1 MCLCILFP
9 SFASSP
15 FVCVPTSLTC
25 IQRRHREPRHTPS
38 TASIFAPP
46 HRESPPRCQSTV
58 AKSSCAP
65 VASAST
71 CRNRSYVVR
80 IIIAA
85 RQASDLLTASL
96 SFRQC
101 ATTYHTRPARSCL
114 AGKAWQIVLDPMPG
128 IRLARAH
135 CSLSLPHRPQRL
147 LKMCYSWRWYNN
159 FRQSTHSTQHIAC
172 TILLN
177 GSQLFLSKRLSLSES
192 G

>member
-1 MCLCILFP
+1 MCLCMLFP

-65 VASAST
+65 VASASP

-96 SFRQC
+96 SFRQS
-101 ATTYHTRPARSCL
+101 ATTYHTRLARSCL
-114 AGKAWQIVLDPMPG
+114 AGQGLADRPRPNARNTISSCALFSSSSSQTTASIGNVLFVA
-128 IRLARAH
+128 LV
-135 CSLSLPHRPQRL
+135 
-147 LKMCYSWRWYNN
+147 
-159 FRQSTHSTQHIAC
+159 
-172 TILLN
+172 
-177 GSQLFLSKRLSLSES
+177 
-192 G
+192 